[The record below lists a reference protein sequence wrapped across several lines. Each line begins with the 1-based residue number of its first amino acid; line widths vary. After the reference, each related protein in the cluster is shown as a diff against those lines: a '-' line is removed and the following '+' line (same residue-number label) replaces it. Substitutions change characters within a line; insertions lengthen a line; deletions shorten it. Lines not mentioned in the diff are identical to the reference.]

1 MEEEFGERKEIFL
14 HKKEAGERN
23 RRSLYPF
30 RTGIPSFC
38 IAYSFYRK
46 GEAGV
51 RIVYPALLSVNF
63 SAFSLRLALPP
74 ERGKF
79 LERRPIYIAVGL
91 DIFLLFCWLFFLFLG
106 IRS

>member
-1 MEEEFGERKEIFL
+1 MEKEKRFSYIRKKPARGTAGACILSGLAFL
-14 HKKEAGERN
+14 
-23 RRSLYPF
+23 LF
-30 RTGIPSFC
+30 LFC

-46 GEAGV
+46 GEAG
-51 RIVYPALLSVNF
+51 VNF